1 MPYRPH
7 LKNVHTRD
15 CAELLTGPGQS
26 WELDGHRIQGY
37 RSIDGYDYVAE
48 VLSSDPDPWK
58 AVCVA
63 TVWDDN
69 FTIVPFDELFGWS
82 GFSIHEAEYQTYY
95 GFGEDGIINDLMHVP
110 GPNVEEQIVDLDGNG
125 INELVCTNERKSAY
139 ICFQRDGI
147 ILSEDVA
154 LCMKEAM
161 PERSGSEFL
170 FAGFD
175 PDTLCLTME
184 ESLPEQA
191 ENGGSHETDA
201 WDIYFDGESLLVYE
215 RSSDAAVPPRSLNA
229 APTASVIGGE
239 KSLLD
244 IPLEDQES
252 SRPYRYQLKNIHTR
266 DCAELFTGPGQSV
279 ELDGR
284 RIQGYRSI
292 DGYAYVAEVLSSDP
306 DPWKAEVI
314 DTVWDEDFTIVPFD
328 QLFGWSG
335 FSVHEAEYQ
344 TYYGFDDEDGVVNRL
359 ITVPGPGVEAQIV
372 DLNGDG
378 INELVCTNEHKAAY
392 IYFQRD
398 GSILSEDVALLM
410 KGAVPDK
417 SEYDFQFAGFDPD
430 TRCLTMEAVPP
441 EDGGSPVS
449 AWEVYFGKENLFV
462 YKLSAAAAD

>member
-1 MPYRPH
+1 M
-7 LKNVHTRD
+7 
-15 CAELLTGPGQS
+15 
-26 WELDGHRIQGY
+26 
-37 RSIDGYDYVAE
+37 
-48 VLSSDPDPWK
+48 
-58 AVCVA
+58 
-63 TVWDDN
+63 
-69 FTIVPFDELFGWS
+69 
-82 GFSIHEAEYQTYY
+82 
-95 GFGEDGIINDLMHVP
+95 
-110 GPNVEEQIVDLDGNG
+110 
-125 INELVCTNERKSAY
+125 
-139 ICFQRDGI
+139 
-147 ILSEDVA
+147 
-154 LCMKEAM
+154 
-161 PERSGSEFL
+161 
-170 FAGFD
+170 
-175 PDTLCLTME
+175 
-184 ESLPEQA
+184 
-191 ENGGSHETDA
+191 
-201 WDIYFDGESLLVYE
+201 
-215 RSSDAAVPPRSLNA
+215 
-229 APTASVIGGE
+229 
-239 KSLLD
+239 
-244 IPLEDQES
+244 
-252 SRPYRYQLKNIHTR
+252 
-266 DCAELFTGPGQSV
+266 

-378 INELVCTNEHKAAY
+378 INELVCTNEQKAAY
-392 IYFQRD
+392 ICFQRD

-441 EDGGSPVS
+441 EDGASPVS

>member
-1 MPYRPH
+1 M
-7 LKNVHTRD
+7 D
-15 CAELLTGPGQS
+15 CQS
-26 WELDGHRIQGY
+26 I
-37 RSIDGYDYVAE
+37 
-48 VLSSDPDPWK
+48 
-58 AVCVA
+58 
-63 TVWDDN
+63 
-69 FTIVPFDELFGWS
+69 
-82 GFSIHEAEYQTYY
+82 
-95 GFGEDGIINDLMHVP
+95 
-110 GPNVEEQIVDLDGNG
+110 DLDGDG
-125 INELVCTNERKSAY
+125 VTELLCTDNASRAV
-139 ICFQRDGI
+139 IVFQRNGMI
-147 ILSEDVA
+147 YSENITA
-154 LCMKEAM
+154 LLKEA
-161 PERSGSEFL
+161 
-170 FAGFD
+170 
-175 PDTLCLTME
+175 
-184 ESLPEQA
+184 LPEEELLAYTGIDPYDRCLIALTAQGQ
-191 ENGGSHETDA
+191 GGETIEA
-201 WDIYFDGESLLVYE
+201 ARSICFDGENLLVYK
-215 RSSDAAVPPRSLNA
+215 RDQAVSTGVYPA
-229 APTASVIGGE
+229 E
-239 KSLLD
+239 KPVQT

-378 INELVCTNEHKAAY
+378 INELVCTNEQKAAY
-392 IYFQRD
+392 ICFQRD

-410 KGAVPDK
+410 KEAVPDK
-417 SEYDFQFAGFDPD
+417 SEYDFQFAGFDPG

-441 EDGGSPVS
+441 EDGASPVS

>member
-1 MPYRPH
+1 
-7 LKNVHTRD
+7 
-15 CAELLTGPGQS
+15 
-26 WELDGHRIQGY
+26 
-37 RSIDGYDYVAE
+37 
-48 VLSSDPDPWK
+48 
-58 AVCVA
+58 
-63 TVWDDN
+63 
-69 FTIVPFDELFGWS
+69 
-82 GFSIHEAEYQTYY
+82 
-95 GFGEDGIINDLMHVP
+95 
-110 GPNVEEQIVDLDGNG
+110 
-125 INELVCTNERKSAY
+125 
-139 ICFQRDGI
+139 
-147 ILSEDVA
+147 
-154 LCMKEAM
+154 MKEAM

-184 ESLPEQA
+184 EFLPEQA

-215 RSSDAAVPPRSLNA
+215 RSSTAAVPPRSLNA
-229 APTASVIGGE
+229 APTASVIGAE
-239 KSLLD
+239 KPLLD

-392 IYFQRD
+392 IYFQRN